1 MFTVR
6 SHTFHLMDMRLHAP
20 CLPFA
25 EFYLIMVLRISSKNI
40 THDRF
45 HKDFFSKEFSN
56 SLRIKVAM

>member
-6 SHTFHLMDMRLHAP
+6 SHNFNLMDMRLHAP

-25 EFYLIMVLRISSKNI
+25 EFYLIMVLRISPKNI

-45 HKDFFSKEFSN
+45 HKEFIFPKSFP
-56 SLRIKVAM
+56 IH